1 MHRFTLV
8 ADHEL
13 GTLGGEAQRA
23 RAADAR
29 TGTRDDRN
37 LAVQRAHHAPPEIV
51 APPSHTMVWPV
62 VNAPALLA
70 RKTAAPAISCG
81 SPIRFN
87 VEAAV
92 DRLRFSSF
100 SQIGRASCRERVCQY
115 V

>member
-51 APPSHTMVWPV
+51 APPSPPMVWPV
-62 VNAPALLA
+62 VTAPALLA
-70 RKTAAPAISCG
+70 RKTAAPAIPFG
-81 SPIRFN
+81 SPIPLT
-87 VEAAV
+87 VDAAV
-92 DRLRFSSF
+92 DPLRFSPF
-100 SQIGRASCRERVCQY
+100 SHQAPALY
-115 V
+115 